1 MTATLA
7 QTADAPADFAT
18 CLQQHAGIVR
28 KVAATYCRDPHDRAD
43 LAQEIVAALW
53 SAWPRYDRG
62 RTFST
67 WMYQVALNVA
77 ISHVRGESRRR
88 RRFEPLDED
97 HHALGQAPFDHE
109 TDQLLDLLH
118 AAIAGLDAM
127 SRALAMLY
135 LDERS
140 HAEIAEILG
149 ISESNVG
156 TRIHRLKARIRQH
169 MNAGPQRP
177 QGA

>member
-1 MTATLA
+1 MTASIA
-7 QTADAPADFAT
+7 QTSDAPADFSA
-18 CLQQHAGIVR
+18 CLQRHAGIVR

-53 SAWPRYDRG
+53 SAWPRYDHA

-88 RRFEPLDED
+88 RRVEPLDED
-97 HHALGQAPFDHE
+97 HMELRQDPFDHE
-109 TDQLLDLLH
+109 THQLLDLLH
-118 AAIAGLDAM
+118 TAIAGLDAM

-140 HAEIAEILG
+140 HAEIADILG

-156 TRIHRLKARIRQH
+156 TRIHRLKQRIRQH
-169 MNAGPQRP
+169 INAGPRRP